1 MPNPSIPRTARDR
14 ARAEVTSE
22 IVEAARRHLGVHGAA
37 GLSLRAVTRELGMA
51 SSAIYR
57 YFPSRDDLL
66 TRLIID
72 AYNDLGETVEQ
83 AEAAVARS
91 DLLGRWMAVAM
102 TTRAWG
108 LAHPEEW
115 TLIYGS
121 PVPGYAAPDD
131 TIAPATRVAA
141 VLLRQL
147 ADGYHS
153 GRAPEPQPVPRP
165 VRSAIKPLREFS
177 GDGAPDDLLVRG
189 LMAMT
194 QLIGAVM
201 LEING
206 QFKNTIDDLEAYF
219 ELTMRRSFVF

>member
-1 MPNPSIPRTARDR
+1 
-14 ARAEVTSE
+14 
-22 IVEAARRHLGVHGAA
+22 
-37 GLSLRAVTRELGMA
+37 MA

-57 YFPSRDDLL
+57 YFQSRDDLL

-72 AYNDLGETVEQ
+72 AYNDLGDTVER
-83 AEAAVARS
+83 AEAEVARS
-91 DLLGRWMAVAM
+91 DLLGRWMAVAV
-102 TTRAWG
+102 TTRTWG

-147 ADGYHS
+147 ADGFHR
-153 GRAPEPQPVPRP
+153 GRAPEPEPVPRT
-165 VRSAIKPLREFS
+165 VRAGIKPLRAFS
-177 GDGAPDDLLVRG
+177 GDGASDDLLVRG
-189 LMAMT
+189 MMAMT

-206 QFKNTIDDLEAYF
+206 QFKNTVDDLDAYF
-219 ELTMRRSFVF
+219 ELTMRRSFLF

>member
-1 MPNPSIPRTARDR
+1 MSDPSTPRTARDR
-14 ARAEVTSE
+14 ARVEVTSE
-22 IVEAARRHLGVHGAA
+22 IVEAARRHLSLHGAS

-72 AYNDLGETVEQ
+72 AYNDLGETVER
-83 AEAAVARS
+83 AEAAVARA
-91 DLLGRWMAVAM
+91 DLLGRWMAVAR
-102 TTRAWG
+102 TTRAWA

-115 TLIYGS
+115 SLIYGS
-121 PVPGYAAPDD
+121 PVPGYAAPED

-141 VLLRQL
+141 VLLALL
-147 ADGYHS
+147 ADGYDR
-153 GRAPEPQPVPRP
+153 GRAPEAEPVPRS
-165 VRSAIKPLREFS
+165 VRAAIKPLRAFS
-177 GDGAPDDLLVRG
+177 GDRAPDDLLVRG

-194 QLIGAVM
+194 QLIGTVM

-206 QFKNTIDDLEAYF
+206 QFKNTIEDLDAYF